1 LDLQKELFKRVGK
14 LRNVLAVLEG
24 AVKKVFAILEM
35 CWHLLKKLI
44 KIVSKLRNMPAFP
57 ELVVKK
63 VLASIEMYS
72 HSQKE
77 LLKKYWQA

>member
-1 LDLQKELFKRVGK
+1 M
-14 LRNVLAVLEG
+14 LAVSEG

-35 CWHLLKKLI
+35 CWHLLKELV

-57 ELVVKK
+57 KLVVKK
-63 VLASIEMYS
+63 VLSIIEMYW